1 MNTRQKEPEK
11 KQEPILFG
19 RTILSR
25 KEWVISHGFIFF
37 GLICISI
44 VIWLNYDPPISNLL
58 IFGLWFLFGG
68 ICYVV
73 SYLARNMIKI
83 IKEEVS
89 K

>member
-1 MNTRQKEPEK
+1 MKQRDK
-11 KQEPILFG
+11 KASKRPVLFG

-25 KEWVISHGFIFF
+25 RGWLISHGFIFF

-44 VIWLNYDPPISNLL
+44 AIYFTYKPPISNLL

-73 SYLARNMIKI
+73 SYSARRLIDK
-83 IKEEVS
+83 
-89 K
+89 